1 MSRKGYLPPT
11 NMYIEEFLIAKPR
24 YLYVEIDDLDLM
36 YEMDYTE
43 VKRLI
48 KWHNDMLETNYQ
60 TINEFNDD
68 EDYRKIEIQLKRY
81 V

>member
-1 MSRKGYLPPT
+1 
-11 NMYIEEFLIAKPR
+11 MYIEEFLIAKPR

-68 EDYRKIEIQLKRY
+68 EDYRKIEIQLK
-81 V
+81 

>member
-11 NMYIEEFLIAKPR
+11 NMNIEEFLIAKPR

-48 KWHNDMLETNYQ
+48 KWHNDMLGTNYQ

-68 EDYRKIEIQLKRY
+68 EDYRKIEIQLK
-81 V
+81 

>member
-1 MSRKGYLPPT
+1 
-11 NMYIEEFLIAKPR
+11 MYIEEFLIAKPR
-24 YLYVEIDDLDLM
+24 YLYVEIDDLDVM
-36 YEMDYTE
+36 YEMSYTE

-68 EDYRKIEIQLKRY
+68 EDYRKIEIQLK
-81 V
+81 

>member
-68 EDYRKIEIQLKRY
+68 EDYRKIKIQLK
-81 V
+81 

>member
-1 MSRKGYLPPT
+1 
-11 NMYIEEFLIAKPR
+11 MYIEQFLIAKPR

-36 YEMDYTE
+36 HEMSYTE

-68 EDYRKIEIQLKRY
+68 EDYRKIEIQL
-81 V
+81 

>member
-36 YEMDYTE
+36 YEMDYAE

-48 KWHNDMLETNYQ
+48 KWHNDMLGTNYQ

-68 EDYRKIEIQLKRY
+68 EDYRKIEIQLK
-81 V
+81 

>member
-68 EDYRKIEIQLKRY
+68 EDYRKIEIQLK
-81 V
+81 

>member
-1 MSRKGYLPPT
+1 
-11 NMYIEEFLIAKPR
+11 MYIEEFLIAKPR

-68 EDYRKIEIQLKRY
+68 EDYRKIKIQLK
-81 V
+81 

>member
-1 MSRKGYLPPT
+1 
-11 NMYIEEFLIAKPR
+11 MYIEEFLLAKPR

-36 YEMDYTE
+36 YEMNYTE

-68 EDYRKIEIQLKRY
+68 EDYRKIEIQLK
-81 V
+81 

>member
-1 MSRKGYLPPT
+1 
-11 NMYIEEFLIAKPR
+11 MYIEQFLIFKPR

-68 EDYRKIEIQLKRY
+68 EDYRKIKIQLK
-81 V
+81 

>member
-1 MSRKGYLPPT
+1 MH
-11 NMYIEEFLIAKPR
+11 IEEFLIAKPR

-36 YEMDYTE
+36 YEMNYTE

-68 EDYRKIEIQLKRY
+68 EDYRKIEIQLK
-81 V
+81 